1 MKCKTFKIYLQ
12 DEARDFEEV
21 KLNKFLENVAVHHV
35 FASVVKDEF
44 WTALVFYDEGAAV
57 STKSKFVRTVNE
69 EIPTKILTEK
79 SIKPETPA
87 PEPIVLTE
95 EEENIYAALR
105 DWRNERA
112 ASDGLPPYMIAHND
126 SLMLMAKQRV
136 KTLEE
141 LPNIKGFGEKR
152 TQKYGEEILQIL
164 ADAENNPA

>member
-1 MKCKTFKIYLQ
+1 MKCKTFKIHLQ
-12 DEARDFEEV
+12 NEKRDVEEV
-21 KLNKFLENVAVHHV
+21 KLNEFLENVAVHRV

-44 WTALVFYDEGAAV
+44 WTTLVFYDEATPPAK
-57 STKSKFVRTVNE
+57 KSQFVKTVNE
-69 EIPTKILTEK
+69 EIQTKPFTEK
-79 SIKPETPA
+79 SAKAETLA
-87 PEPIVLTE
+87 PESITLTAE
-95 EEENIYAALR
+95 EESLYAALR

-152 TQKYGEEILQIL
+152 MQKFGEEILQII
-164 ADAENNPA
+164 AAAETNPA